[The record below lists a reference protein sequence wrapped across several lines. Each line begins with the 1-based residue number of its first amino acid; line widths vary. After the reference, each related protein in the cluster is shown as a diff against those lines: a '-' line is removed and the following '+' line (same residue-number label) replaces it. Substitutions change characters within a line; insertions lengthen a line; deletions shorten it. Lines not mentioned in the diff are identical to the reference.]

1 MVTLSCIVYMNYEL
15 LAQPIT
21 SIYPLYRDCIEW
33 SCTTKL
39 TAELHILVLKVYF
52 SEGSCRSIGHKS
64 VPK

>member
-21 SIYPLYRDCIEW
+21 GIYHLYRDCIEW

-39 TAELHILVLKVYF
+39 TAKLHISVLKVHF
-52 SEGSCRSIGHKS
+52 SEGLCRSIGHKS